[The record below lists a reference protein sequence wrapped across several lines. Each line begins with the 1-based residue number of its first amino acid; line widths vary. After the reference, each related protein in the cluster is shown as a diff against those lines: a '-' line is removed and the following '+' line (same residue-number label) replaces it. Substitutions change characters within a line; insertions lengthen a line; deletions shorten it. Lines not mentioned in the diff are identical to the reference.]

1 LLHVILDI
9 SPFTLKFP
17 DRSFDG
23 ADLRLLLSL
32 SLGELHQLL
41 FPLRGIR
48 AAFPAHLG
56 LAMLALGHQ
65 LVLFGLGLDILQL
78 KMLGLTVC
86 LPFGLLE
93 LPNPRFKAF
102 CFFGELIL
110 LLAIGDELFFK
121 GLDC

>member
-1 LLHVILDI
+1 MLYVILDS
-9 SPFTLKFP
+9 SPFTLKFY
-17 DRSFDG
+17 DCSFDG
-23 ADLRLLLSL
+23 AYLRLLLSL
-32 SLGELHQLL
+32 GFGELHQLL

-65 LVLFGLGLDILQL
+65 LVLFGLDLDILQL
-78 KMLGLTVC
+78 KMLGLTLC
-86 LPFGLLE
+86 LPFRLLE
-93 LPNPRFKAF
+93 LPNHRFKAF
-102 CFFGELIL
+102 GFFGELIL